1 MGVVEYTEFLIKKVV
16 KNSDMVKVEA
26 ISDDLIEV
34 LVPNEEMKY
43 VIGKNGDNIKAIRT
57 LVNAFTFIQKL
68 DKVNINVEAF

>member
-1 MGVVEYTEFLIKKVV
+1 MSVVEYTEFLVKKVV
-16 KNSDMVKVEA
+16 KNSEMIKVEA
-26 ISDDLIEV
+26 ISDDSIEV

-57 LVNAFTFIQKL
+57 LVNAFTFIQRL

>member
-1 MGVVEYTEFLIKKVV
+1 MSVVEYTEFLIKKVV

-57 LVNAFTFIQKL
+57 LVNAFTFIYNL

>member
-1 MGVVEYTEFLIKKVV
+1 MSVVEYTEFLVKKVV
-16 KNSDMVKVEA
+16 KNSEMIKVEA
-26 ISDDLIEV
+26 ISDDSIEV
-34 LVPNEEMKY
+34 LVPNEEMKC

>member
-1 MGVVEYTEFLIKKVV
+1 MSVVEYTEFLIKKVV

-43 VIGKNGDNIKAIRT
+43 VIGKNGANIKAIRT
-57 LVNAFTFIQKL
+57 LVNAFTFIHNL

>member
-43 VIGKNGDNIKAIRT
+43 VIGKNGANIKAIRT
-57 LVNAFTFIQKL
+57 LVNAFTFIHNL

>member
-1 MGVVEYTEFLIKKVV
+1 MSVVEYTEFLIKKVV

-43 VIGKNGDNIKAIRT
+43 VIGKNGANIKAIRT
-57 LVNAFTFIQKL
+57 LVNAFTFIQNL

>member
-1 MGVVEYTEFLIKKVV
+1 MSVVEYTEFLIKKVV

-57 LVNAFTFIQKL
+57 LVNAFTFIQNL

>member
-1 MGVVEYTEFLIKKVV
+1 MSVVEYTEFLIKKVV

-57 LVNAFTFIQKL
+57 LVNAFTFIHNL

>member
-1 MGVVEYTEFLIKKVV
+1 MSVVEYTEFLIKKVV

-57 LVNAFTFIQKL
+57 LVNAFTFTHNL

>member
-1 MGVVEYTEFLIKKVV
+1 MSVVEYTEFLVKKVV
-16 KNSDMVKVEA
+16 KNSEMIKVEA
-26 ISDDLIEV
+26 ISDDSIEV

>member
-1 MGVVEYTEFLIKKVV
+1 MSVVEYTEFLIKKVV

>member
-1 MGVVEYTEFLIKKVV
+1 MSVVEYTEFLIKKVV

-57 LVNAFTFIQKL
+57 LVNAFTFIHNL
-68 DKVNINVEAF
+68 DKVI